1 VKDYFTYWIS
11 ILPSLLEG
19 TMITVELAAICIIF
33 GLIAGALLGLARVY
47 GGKWIY
53 RLVTAYIEVVR
64 GTPLITQVFF
74 IYFGLGDI
82 GILLK
87 PVLAAGLALGINTA
101 AYQAEYFRG
110 AIRAIKPGQMEA
122 VLSMGGTKFDAI
134 RYVIVPQMFRLV
146 IPSASNEIIYMIKCT
161 SIAFTVGV
169 PELMFK
175 ANREGLMNFK
185 YVETYILAA
194 LIYIIIILTVAQLL
208 KMVENKLAIPGLGL
222 NKR

>member
-1 VKDYFTYWIS
+1 VEEFLSYART

-19 TMITVELAAICIIF
+19 TLITLELSAICIVVGI
-33 GLIAGALLGLARVY
+33 IAGALLGLARVY
-47 GGKWIY
+47 GNKIVY
-53 RLVTAYIEVVR
+53 RIVTVYVEVVR

-74 IYFGLGDI
+74 IYFGLGDM

-87 PVLAAGLALGINTA
+87 PVLAAGLALAINTA

-110 AIRAIKPGQMEA
+110 AIRAINPGQITA
-122 VLSMGGTKFDAI
+122 VMAMGGTKFDAI
-134 RYVIVPQMFRLV
+134 RYVVVPQMFRIV

-175 ANREGLMNFK
+175 ANREGLMHFK
-185 YVETYILAA
+185 YVETYIVAA
-194 LIYIIIILTVAQLL
+194 CIYIVIILVVAELL
-208 KMVENKLAIPGLGL
+208 KVLERKIAIPGLGL
-222 NKR
+222 KV

>member
-1 VKDYFTYWIS
+1 MEEFFYYSWT

-19 TMITVELAAICIIF
+19 TVITLQLSAVCIVVGLAAGSMI
-33 GLIAGALLGLARVY
+33 GLARVY
-47 GGKWIY
+47 GNKPVYRIATIY
-53 RLVTAYIEVVR
+53 VEVVR

-87 PVLAAGLALGINTA
+87 PVVAAGLALGINTA

-110 AIRAIKPGQMEA
+110 AIRAIKPGQVTA
-122 VLSMGGTKFDAI
+122 VQAMGGTKFDAI
-134 RYVIVPQMFRLV
+134 RYVIIPQMFRIV
-146 IPSASNEIIYMIKCT
+146 IPSASNEIIYMVKCT

-175 ANREGLMNFK
+175 ANREGLMHFK

-194 LIYIIIILTVAQLL
+194 LIYIVIILTLAQVL
-208 KMVENKLAIPGLGL
+208 KFVELKIAIPGLGL
-222 NKR
+222 KA

>member
-1 VKDYFTYWIS
+1 MKDYFTYSMS

-19 TMITVELAAICIIF
+19 TLITLELSIICIVI
-33 GLIAGALLGLARVY
+33 GLVAGSLLGLARVY
-47 GGKWIY
+47 GSKWVY
-53 RLVTAYIEVVR
+53 RLATAYVEVVR

-87 PVLAAGLALGINTA
+87 PVVAAGLALGINTA

-110 AIRAIKPGQMEA
+110 AIRAISPTQMEA
-122 VLSMGGTKFDAI
+122 VLAMGGTKFDAI
-134 RYVIVPQMFRLV
+134 RHVIIPQMFRLV

-175 ANREGLMNFK
+175 ANREGLMHFK

-194 LIYIIIILTVAQLL
+194 LIYIVIILTVAHLL
-208 KMVENKLAIPGLGL
+208 KLLEDRIAIPGLGL
-222 NKR
+222 NKH

>member
-1 VKDYFTYWIS
+1 VKEFFNYSWT

-19 TMITVELAAICIIF
+19 TLITLELSAICIVV
-33 GLIAGALLGLARVY
+33 GLAAGSVIGLARVY
-47 GGKWIY
+47 GSKPVYRIATIY
-53 RLVTAYIEVVR
+53 VEVVR

-87 PVLAAGLALGINTA
+87 PVVAAGLALGINTA

-110 AIRAIKPGQMEA
+110 AIRSIKPGQITA
-122 VLSMGGTKFDAI
+122 VQAMGGTKFDAI
-134 RYVIVPQMFRLV
+134 RYVIIPQMFRIV
-146 IPSASNEIIYMIKCT
+146 IPSASNEIIYMVKCT

-175 ANREGLMNFK
+175 ANREGLMHFK

-194 LIYIIIILTVAQLL
+194 FIYIVIILTLAQIL
-208 KMVENKLAIPGLGL
+208 KYVELKIAIPGLGL
-222 NKR
+222 KA